1 MSTFLC
7 FFLSL
12 LFFSGSFERLNITSK
27 FRRVGPSCLH
37 STELGIFTCAH
48 THTHT
53 HTHSTLSHT
62 HTHHISTQ
70 VTGPHTHTQHTG
82 TERFTAVYSQKVA
95 HMTSDF
101 LNPTPGDPVH
111 G

>member
-37 STELGIFTCAH
+37 FTELGIFTCAH

-53 HTHSTLSHT
+53 LTCTHKCTDLQSPLLSAHYIYTRAHT
-62 HTHHISTQ
+62 HTHT
-70 VTGPHTHTQHTG
+70 HTHTHRHTD
-82 TERFTAVYSQKVA
+82 THRHTQT
-95 HMTSDF
+95 H
-101 LNPTPGDPVH
+101 
-111 G
+111 